1 VEKANGAAHAES
13 SVRVRGE
20 RTSTPGDIGTVQGRE
35 QLLSGSRIRVA
46 FTLFTAAVL
55 VTLTALIF
63 GLVSHIFGRLTPSIR
78 ADLEWKAERGAA
90 ELARATD
97 VGIVLGDAGQIEK
110 QFQVYAKDHDVLAL
124 VAADANGK
132 VLAVQGAPGLETTLF
147 TGLPHRLRRETSWV
161 GAWEPVVIEGAVVGR
176 VGVAVSTARLE
187 AGGRLERNILLGAS
201 VAALLALFAAL
212 AFVRLY
218 IAPILRVT
226 AAAFRRL
233 EKTTAA
239 ALEAARIKSEF
250 LANMS
255 HEIRTPMNGV
265 LGMIEL
271 LHGTQL
277 NEKQRR
283 YAQTLQASAN
293 GLMTVL
299 NDILDFSKIEA
310 GKVELRPTPTKLRN
324 LLEEVGELF
333 AARAHLKRIE
343 LVCHTDR
350 ALPAYGKLDRDRVK
364 QILSNLA
371 GNAVKFTERGQ
382 VALRAK
388 AETRGGVSAIRF
400 EVSDTGI
407 GIPEEAK
414 SRLFGAFSQVD
425 GSLTRKY
432 GGTGL
437 GLAIS
442 KQLVRVMGGEIG
454 VESTL
459 GKGSTFWFWI
469 PLSAVEVDESEDD
482 TPHAAVRTLIVDD
495 NETNRFVLEELL
507 TSWSIEHASADSAT
521 AALEAIQGAI
531 REERPFGLMITDM
544 NMPDVDGLTLAR
556 RVLEVESGP
565 KPAIVL
571 LTSQNEDTL
580 PTEAALFVDGF
591 MQKPVR
597 ADDLAQCIGRIL
609 SSEAPKKK
617 SSKRRLNVSSV
628 QRPPDDRRVLVVE
641 DNPINQEVMTE
652 ILRELGY
659 EADIADHGQRALEL
673 LEERSYPLI
682 LMDCQM
688 PVLDGYQTT
697 AEIRSREEGEK
708 RVPIIAVTAH
718 ALAEER
724 AKVLA
729 AGMDDYISKPVS
741 QQALAD
747 ALERWWPD
755 VAARP
760 EPKPAPQKAEKTQAF
775 AGSALDP
782 NVQRS
787 ERVMRLFLKNAP
799 RDIEAIEA
807 AITTG
812 DPELVRQAAH
822 RLKGGCL
829 AIGVP
834 RMASVCVQLEGNPG
848 NRAELLSELEH
859 EFERA
864 KNRLEASLAAV
875 N

>member
-1 VEKANGAAHAES
+1 L
-13 SVRVRGE
+13 VRGE
-20 RTSTPGDIGTVQGRE
+20 RTSSLGDLGTVKSRQ
-35 QLLSGSRIRVA
+35 QLLSGARLRVA
-46 FTLFTAAVL
+46 FTGFTAAV
-55 VTLTALIF
+55 VITLTALIF
-63 GLVSHIFGRLTPSIR
+63 GLVSHIFSRLTPSIR

-90 ELARATD
+90 ELARSTD
-97 VGIVLGDAGQIEK
+97 VGIVLGDRGQIEK
-110 QFQVYAKDHDVLAL
+110 QFQVYAKDPDIMAL
-124 VAADANGK
+124 VAADADGK
-132 VLAVQGAPGLETTLF
+132 ILDVYGTSHGEAANLLQGAS
-147 TGLPHRLRRETSWV
+147 HRVRKQNGWF
-161 GAWEPVVIEGAVVGR
+161 GAWEQVVIEGAVVGR

-187 AGGRLERNILLGAS
+187 AGTRLERNILFGAG

-218 IAPILRVT
+218 IAPILRMT
-226 AAAFRRL
+226 AAAFERL

-283 YAQTLQASAN
+283 YAKTLHASAN

-310 GKVELRPTPTKLRN
+310 GKVELRPVPSKIRD

-350 ALPAYGKLDRDRVK
+350 TLPSYMKVDRDRVK
-364 QILSNLA
+364 QVLSNLA

-382 VALRAK
+382 VALRAL
-388 AETRGGVSAIRF
+388 ADTRDGKPAIRF

-414 SRLFGAFSQVD
+414 ARLFGAFHQVD

-442 KQLVRVMGGEIG
+442 KQLVRLLGGEIG
-454 VESTL
+454 VDSMQ
-459 GKGSTFWFWI
+459 GKGSTFWFWL
-469 PLSAVEVDESEDD
+469 PLVAAEVEETEDAR
-482 TPHAAVRTLIVDD
+482 PHAQVRTLIVDD

-507 TSWSIEHASADSAT
+507 TSWNIEHASAAEAT
-521 AALEAIQGAI
+521 AALDLLKQAE
-531 REERPFGLMITDM
+531 REGRPFGLMITDM
-544 NMPDVDGLTLAR
+544 NMPEVDGLTLAR
-556 RVLEVESGP
+556 RVLESELGP
-565 KPAIVL
+565 KPVVVL

-580 PTEAALFVDGF
+580 PQESALFVDGF

-597 ADDLAQCIGRIL
+597 ADDLASCIGRL
-609 SSEAPKKK
+609 LGSGAPKNK
-617 SSKRRLNVSSV
+617 SSKRRLNDTTVH
-628 QRPPDDRRVLVVE
+628 RPAQDRRVLVVE

-659 EADIADHGQRALEL
+659 DADMADNGRHALDL
-673 LEERSYPLI
+673 LEKRSYPLI

-697 AEIRSREEGEK
+697 AEIRVREAGEQ

-741 QQALAD
+741 QQALAE
-747 ALERWWPD
+747 ALERWWPED
-755 VAARP
+755 AAPPQPKGAVASAKP
-760 EPKPAPQKAEKTQAF
+760 ERTNVIP
-775 AGSALDP
+775 GSALDP

-834 RMASVCVQLEGNPG
+834 RMASVCVQLEANPN
-848 NRAELLSELEH
+848 NRAELLGELEH

-864 KNRLEASLAAV
+864 KKRLEANLATV

>member
-1 VEKANGAAHAES
+1 
-13 SVRVRGE
+13 VRKEHTFGG
-20 RTSTPGDIGTVQGRE
+20 GDIGTAQSRQ
-35 QLLSGSRIRVA
+35 QLLSGSRIRIA

-63 GLVSHIFGRLTPSIR
+63 GLVSHIFSRLTPSIR

-90 ELARATD
+90 ELARSTD
-97 VGIVLGDAGQIEK
+97 VGIVLGDHEQIEK
-110 QFQVYAKDHDVLAL
+110 QFRVYTTDPDILAL
-124 VAADANGK
+124 VAADATGK
-132 VLAVQGAPGLETTLF
+132 VLAVQGSPPGSADTLLE
-147 TGLPHRLRRETSWV
+147 GLPHQLRKEAGWY
-161 GAWEPVVIEGAVVGR
+161 GAWEPVMIEGAVVGR
-176 VGVAVSTARLE
+176 VGVAVSTARID
-187 AGGRLERNILLGAS
+187 AGSRLEQNILFGAA
-201 VAALLALFAAL
+201 VAALLALVAAL

-226 AAAFRRL
+226 AVAFEKL

-310 GKVELRPTPTKLRN
+310 GKVELRPAPAKLRD

-350 ALPAYGKLDRDRVK
+350 TLPAYTKLDRDRVK

-382 VALRAK
+382 VALRAL
-388 AETRGGVSAIRF
+388 AETRDGQPVIRF
-400 EVSDTGI
+400 EISDTGI

-414 SRLFGAFSQVD
+414 ARLFGAFSQVD

-454 VESTL
+454 VDSTL

-469 PLSAVEVDESEDD
+469 PLVAVEVDASEDT
-482 TPHAAVRTLIVDD
+482 TPHTSVRTLIVDD

-507 TSWSIEHASADSAT
+507 TSWNIEHASAADAASAID
-521 AALEAIQGAI
+521 LIQRGQKDNQ
-531 REERPFGLMITDM
+531 PFGLMISDM
-544 NMPDVDGLTLAR
+544 NMPEVDGLTLAR
-556 RVLEVESGP
+556 RVLEGEGVP
-565 KPAIVL
+565 KPVIVL

-580 PTEAALFVDGF
+580 PAEAALFVDGF

-617 SSKRRLNVSSV
+617 SSKRRLNVSSID
-628 QRPPDDRRVLVVE
+628 RRPDDRRVLVVE
-641 DNPINQEVMTE
+641 DNPINQEVMIE

-659 EADIADHGQRALEL
+659 DADVAENGQRALEL
-673 LEERSYPLI
+673 LEGRSYPLI

-697 AEIRSREEGEK
+697 GQIRQREEGER

-755 VAARP
+755 DGVPP
-760 EPKPAPQKAEKTQAF
+760 EPKTAAPKAERPQAGP
-775 AGSALDP
+775 GSALDP

-807 AITTG
+807 AIATG

-834 RMASVCVQLEGNPG
+834 RMASVCVQLEGNPA
-848 NRAELLSELEH
+848 NRAELLGELGH

>member
-1 VEKANGAAHAES
+1 MVRTPPTSPQSQVETIHSHG
-13 SVRVRGE
+13 
-20 RTSTPGDIGTVQGRE
+20 
-35 QLLSGSRIRVA
+35 QLLSGARIRIA

-55 VTLTALIF
+55 VALTALVF
-63 GLVSHIFGRLTPSIR
+63 ALVSHIFARLTPSIR
-78 ADLEWKAERGAA
+78 ADLEWKAAHGAA
-90 ELARATD
+90 ELARSTD
-97 VGIVLGDAGQIEK
+97 VGIVLADRAQIEK
-110 QFQVYAKDHDVLAL
+110 QFEAYAKDKDVLAL
-124 VAADANGK
+124 AAADAAGH
-132 VLAVQGAPGLETTLF
+132 VLHTYGTSPGGAASLF
-147 TGLPHRLRRETSWV
+147 AGPAQRVSERAGWY
-161 GAWEPVVIEGAVVGR
+161 GAWDEVVIEGAVVGR
-176 VGVAVSTARLE
+176 VGVAISTARLD
-187 AGGRLERNILLGAS
+187 AGSRLERNILFGAGI
-201 VAALLALFAAL
+201 AALFGLVAAL
-212 AFVRLY
+212 AFVKLY
-218 IAPILRVT
+218 ITPILAVT
-226 AAAFRRL
+226 VAAFERL

-239 ALEAARIKSEF
+239 ALEAARMKSEF

-277 NEKQRR
+277 NEKQKR
-283 YAQTLQASAN
+283 YAKTLHASAN

-310 GKVELRPTPTKLRN
+310 GKIELHPVPTKTRE

-333 AARAHLKRIE
+333 AARAHLKRVE

-350 ALPAYGKLDRDRVK
+350 TLPTYMLVDRDRVK
-364 QILSNLA
+364 QVLSNLA

-382 VALRAK
+382 VALRALR
-388 AETRGGVSAIRF
+388 ETRDGKPALRF

-414 SRLFGAFSQVD
+414 GRLFGAFSQVD

-442 KQLVRVMGGEIG
+442 KQLVHLLGGEIG
-454 VESTL
+454 VDSVP

-469 PLSAVEVDESEDD
+469 PLVEAAVDAAEEL
-482 TPHAAVRTLIVDD
+482 TPHAKVRTLIVDD

-507 TSWSIEHASADSAT
+507 TSWNIEHASAPDAKS
-521 AALEAIQGAI
+521 ALELLAVAA
-531 REERPFGLMITDM
+531 REDRPFGLMVTDM

-556 RVLEVESGP
+556 RVLEAEHGR
-565 KPAIVL
+565 KPVIVL
-571 LTSQNEDTL
+571 LTSQNEDSL
-580 PTEAALFVDGF
+580 PEEAALFVDGF

-597 ADDLAQCIGRIL
+597 ADDLAQCIGRLL
-609 SSEAPKKK
+609 SSEAPKHQ
-617 SSKRRLNVSSV
+617 SSKRKLNVSSV
-628 QRPPDDRRVLVVE
+628 RGPADDRRVLVVE

-659 EADIADHGQRALEL
+659 DADIADNGQRALEL
-673 LEERSYPLI
+673 LEQRAYPLI

-697 AEIRSREEGEK
+697 AEIRQREGGER
-708 RVPIIAVTAH
+708 RVPIIACTAH

-729 AGMDDYISKPVS
+729 AGMDDYVSKPVS

-747 ALERWWPD
+747 ALERWWPED
-755 VAARP
+755 TARP
-760 EPKPAPQKAEKTQAF
+760 APNAAAKVAKAVRPGVAP
-775 AGSALDP
+775 GSALDP
-782 NVQRS
+782 SVQRS
-787 ERVMRLFLKNAP
+787 ERVTRLFLKNAP

-807 AITTG
+807 AISTG

-834 RMASVCVQLEGNPG
+834 RMASVCVQLEGNPA
-848 NRAELLSELEH
+848 NRAELLGELEH
-859 EFERA
+859 EFQRA
-864 KNRLEASLAAV
+864 KARLEASLTAV

>member
-1 VEKANGAAHAES
+1 
-13 SVRVRGE
+13 
-20 RTSTPGDIGTVQGRE
+20 
-35 QLLSGSRIRVA
+35 
-46 FTLFTAAVL
+46 
-55 VTLTALIF
+55 
-63 GLVSHIFGRLTPSIR
+63 
-78 ADLEWKAERGAA
+78 
-90 ELARATD
+90 
-97 VGIVLGDAGQIEK
+97 
-110 QFQVYAKDHDVLAL
+110 
-124 VAADANGK
+124 
-132 VLAVQGAPGLETTLF
+132 
-147 TGLPHRLRRETSWV
+147 
-161 GAWEPVVIEGAVVGR
+161 
-176 VGVAVSTARLE
+176 
-187 AGGRLERNILLGAS
+187 
-201 VAALLALFAAL
+201 
-212 AFVRLY
+212 
-218 IAPILRVT
+218 
-226 AAAFRRL
+226 
-233 EKTTAA
+233 
-239 ALEAARIKSEF
+239 
-250 LANMS
+250 
-255 HEIRTPMNGV
+255 
-265 LGMIEL
+265 
-271 LHGTQL
+271 
-277 NEKQRR
+277 
-283 YAQTLQASAN
+283 
-293 GLMTVL
+293 VL

-310 GKVELRPTPTKLRN
+310 GKVELHLAPNKLRD

-350 ALPAYGKLDRDRVK
+350 ALPAYVKLDRDRVK
-364 QILSNLA
+364 QILANLA

-382 VALRAK
+382 VALRAL
-388 AETRGGVSAIRF
+388 AQTRDGQPILRF

-407 GIPEEAK
+407 GIPDAAK

-469 PLSAVEVDESEDD
+469 PLSAVEVDASEDN
-482 TPHAAVRTLIVDD
+482 TPRAHVRTLIVDD

-507 TSWSIEHASADSAT
+507 TSWDIEHASAADATSAL
-521 AALEAIQGAI
+521 AAVHAAESEGK
-531 REERPFGLMITDM
+531 PFGLMITDM

-556 RVLEVESGP
+556 RVLEGEGGP
-565 KPAIVL
+565 KPVIVL
-571 LTSQNEDTL
+571 LTSQNEDSL
-580 PTEAALFVDGF
+580 PAESALFVDGF

-609 SSEAPKKK
+609 SSEAPKNK
-617 SSKRRLNVSSV
+617 SSKRRLNVSSIE
-628 QRPPDDRRVLVVE
+628 RPPDDRRVLVVE

-659 EADIADHGQRALEL
+659 EADLADNGQRALEL

-697 AEIRSREEGEK
+697 AEIRQREEGER
-708 RVPIIAVTAH
+708 RVPIIACTAH

-747 ALERWWPD
+747 ALERWWPED
-755 VAARP
+755 AG
-760 EPKPAPQKAEKTQAF
+760 KPAREPATPKAERPNVA

-787 ERVMRLFLKNAP
+787 EKVMRLFLKNAP

-834 RMASVCVQLEGNPG
+834 RMATVCVQLEGNPV
-848 NRAELLSELEH
+848 NRGELLSELEH

-864 KNRLEASLAAV
+864 KTRLEASLALV